1 MPWETDSLRVIPF
14 ALQKKMRLAVLRALS
29 WTPREHFVWVSP
41 SQHLMNKLGLSWG
54 AQLPHPAGRG
64 ACEHGLVSPTPDKNE
79 CLGGP
84 SPCSHACHNATGHFS
99 CPCPTG
105 FTLAWD
111 HRNCRDEHPRDST
124 SQSLARVQPSPQGRT
139 PEGRAYYGGSIFQIL
154 TLRW

>member
-1 MPWETDSLRVIPF
+1 MPWETDSFRVTPF

-79 CLGGP
+79 CLGGSQP
-84 SPCSHACHNATGHFS
+84 LLPCLSQCYWSLLLPLPHW
-99 CPCPTG
+99 
-105 FTLAWD
+105 L
-111 HRNCRDEHPRDST
+111 HPG
-124 SQSLARVQPSPQGRT
+124 LGPQ
-139 PEGRAYYGGSIFQIL
+139 EL
-154 TLRW
+154 